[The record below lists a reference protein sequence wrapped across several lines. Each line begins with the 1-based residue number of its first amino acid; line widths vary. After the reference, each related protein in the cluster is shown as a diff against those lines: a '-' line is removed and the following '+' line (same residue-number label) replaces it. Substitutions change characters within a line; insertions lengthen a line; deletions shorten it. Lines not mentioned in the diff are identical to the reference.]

1 MHEVNSMEGNLQDDI
16 CDATTDC
23 GEGLC
28 CGIATSY
35 DEDGFELGKLHVC
48 NEAAS
53 NEWMDHLD
61 WETLYTFECMAAA
74 GAIKLGASLAV
85 VATALYMS
93 A

>member
-1 MHEVNSMEGNLQDDI
+1 MDDI

-23 GEGLC
+23 GQGLC

-35 DEDGFELGKLHVC
+35 DNDGFELGKLQIC
-48 NEAAS
+48 NDASS

-61 WETLYTFECMAAA
+61 WETFYSFKCMA
-74 GAIKLGASLAV
+74 GAFKLGASLAV
-85 VATALYMS
+85 VATAFYMS